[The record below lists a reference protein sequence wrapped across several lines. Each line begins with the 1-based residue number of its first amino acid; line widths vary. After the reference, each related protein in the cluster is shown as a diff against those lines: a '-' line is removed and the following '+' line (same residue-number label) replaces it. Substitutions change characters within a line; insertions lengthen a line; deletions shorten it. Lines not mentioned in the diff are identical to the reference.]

1 MRPAIR
7 ARRPV
12 RSRSRTDAADERGFT
27 VVEVIVTVALIAV
40 VLVPMLTTLVRAN
53 ETARYTY
60 DRNGAIDDLRVMI
73 NDVAKDLRQATAVTS
88 ISDTSVTV
96 STYVQGTSV
105 TVTWRVPTGT
115 TQLERIE
122 NSGASRVYVVNLSRL
137 TEIPIFTANADDTRI
152 TVDLGTQPD
161 PRHPEL
167 RITTEVELRNAG

>member
-1 MRPAIR
+1 M
-7 ARRPV
+7 

-27 VVEVIVTVALIAV
+27 VVEVIITVALIAV

-73 NDVAKDLRQATAVTS
+73 NDVAKDVRQATAVTS
-88 ISDTSVTV
+88 ITDTSITV
-96 STYVQGTSV
+96 STYVEGTAV

-115 TQLERIE
+115 TQLERSV
-122 NSGASRVYVVNLSRL
+122 NSGTNRVYVVNLSRL
-137 TEIPIFTANADDTRI
+137 SSGPGLPAIPVFTANADNTRI

-167 RITTEVELRNAG
+167 RITTEVELRNAA